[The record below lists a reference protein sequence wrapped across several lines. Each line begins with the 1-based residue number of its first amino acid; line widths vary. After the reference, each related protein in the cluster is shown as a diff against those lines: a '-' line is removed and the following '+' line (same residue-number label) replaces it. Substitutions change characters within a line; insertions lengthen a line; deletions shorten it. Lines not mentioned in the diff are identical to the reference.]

1 MVLTNPPAGSGDK
14 FTVVF
19 TWIAMKPSSL
29 VAIKMSSTGASV
41 SKRTQIGLTSPS
53 LSRTSNDLSLN
64 MQSAIY
70 APSYCS
76 NKMPALAAAPQ
87 PGPHAAIPMDRV
99 LLPISVLNLSPT
111 TSCRSLFQN
120 EVRGRQPP
128 CGLRHAGFAIVNL
141 LSSIADIENRA
152 CRSGNTLTAAP
163 YTLVEASFRQIR
175 QQRSVAAID
184 KSVVIVVAVV
194 SIPTPPRP
202 STARPPARR

>member
-1 MVLTNPPAGSGDK
+1 MALANPPAGSGNK
-14 FTVVF
+14 FTQNEP
-19 TWIAMKPSSL
+19 K
-29 VAIKMSSTGASV
+29 
-41 SKRTQIGLTSPS
+41 
-53 LSRTSNDLSLN
+53 
-64 MQSAIY
+64 SALHR
-70 APSYCS
+70 
-76 NKMPALAAAPQ
+76 PALVERRMTSHLTCKARYMRQAIVQTKCPRSPRLPQ

-111 TSCRSLFQN
+111 TSSRSLFQN
-120 EVRGRQPP
+120 KVRGRQPP